1 MKTTG
6 FARPKGVT
14 DNKVKREGEKYFS
27 ENV

>member
-14 DNKVKREGEKYFS
+14 YNEVKREGEKCFS